1 MRRVFCV
8 SAVALLLADCATPP
22 KRTLGELNRRDP
34 EYRTRD
40 CRQARREAARFDDR
54 RNERLIVAVAGNL
67 VVPLAGT
74 AAAAAMSKVKD
85 DSRRDLNQRLRGAC
99 TSDPLARRR

>member
-1 MRRVFCV
+1 MRRVFWV
-8 SAVALLLADCATPP
+8 SAVALLAGCATAP
-22 KRTLGELNRRDP
+22 KQTLGELNRHDP

-40 CRQARREAARFDDR
+40 CQQARREAAQFEDR
-54 RNERLIVAVAGNL
+54 RNERLIVAVAGNF
-67 VVPLAGT
+67 VVPFAGT

-85 DSRRDLNQRLRGAC
+85 DSKRELNHRLRGAC